1 MGGYRIVQIQ
11 VEYLEGE
18 VVKRSKVQARRMM

>member
-1 MGGYRIVQIQ
+1 MVGYRIVQIQ
-11 VEYLEGE
+11 VEVEGE